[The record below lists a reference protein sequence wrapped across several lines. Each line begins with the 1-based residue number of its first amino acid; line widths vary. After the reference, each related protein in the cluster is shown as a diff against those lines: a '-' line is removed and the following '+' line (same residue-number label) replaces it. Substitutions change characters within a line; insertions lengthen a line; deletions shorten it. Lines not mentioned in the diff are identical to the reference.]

1 MHSLIQNNKMQLR
14 YQQQDKVL
22 LAVDC
27 IIFGFDGEDL
37 KILLIKRNFEPQKGK
52 WSLMG
57 GFLKKNENL
66 NVAADRILNYL
77 TGLNNIYLEQL
88 YAFSEVDRD
97 PAERTIS
104 IAYYALINL
113 SENKNLS
120 SKFSAKW
127 FSISDYPDLIFDHPE
142 MVEKAIK
149 RLRRRVSSKPIGFE
163 LLPEKFTMLQLQ
175 KLYESILREELDKR
189 NFINKINGLDILIK
203 LDEKDMSSSR
213 KGSFLYQFDAEK
225 YNQKIEEGFSFKL

>member
-1 MHSLIQNNKMQLR
+1 MIQTYNAN
-14 YQQQDKVL
+14 DKLL

-57 GFLKKNENL
+57 GFLKRSENL
-66 NVAADRILNYL
+66 NVAADRILNHL
-77 TGLNNIYLEQL
+77 TGLHDIYLEQL

-104 IAYYALINL
+104 VAYYALINL
-113 SENKNLS
+113 SDNQNLS
-120 SKFSAKW
+120 PKFSAKW
-127 FSISDYPDLIFDHPE
+127 FSISEYPELIFDHQE
-142 MVEKAIK
+142 MIRKAIR
-149 RLRRRVSSKPIGFE
+149 RLKRRVSSKPIGFE
-163 LLPEKFTMLQLQ
+163 LLPEKFTMKQLQ
-175 KLYESILREELDKR
+175 KLYESILGEELDKR

-213 KGSFLYQFDAEK
+213 KGSFLYRFDAEK
-225 YNQKIEEGFSFKL
+225 YTQKIEEGFSFKL